1 MFFLVLIFLFI
12 FIAPMMWLSYVFK
25 KHDIT
30 LANMPFN
37 ALEFGNLI
45 LKEKGLSDVKIE
57 KTLNVDHY
65 DLTQKT
71 VRVIE
76 DRLNKKSLTALSIVC
91 HEIGHAIQHQENY
104 KPLEQRTTLVKN
116 TQWISSLGSGI
127 MFMGIPTIM
136 ALGSYS
142 FIKICLLI
150 LLLSIIINALIHII
164 TLEVELDASFKK
176 ALPIIKEKVPAEY
189 HEACKSVLL
198 AAALTY
204 VIGVFKHFFSFRF
217 IWMLLTRLR

>member
-1 MFFLVLIFLFI
+1 ML
-12 FIAPMMWLSYVFK
+12 WLSYVFK

-45 LKEKGLSDVKIE
+45 LQEKGLSNVKIE

-65 DLTQKT
+65 DLTQKK
-71 VRVIE
+71 VRVVE

-150 LLLSIIINALIHII
+150 VLLSNFI
-164 TLEVELDASFKK
+164 
-176 ALPIIKEKVPAEY
+176 
-189 HEACKSVLL
+189 
-198 AAALTY
+198 
-204 VIGVFKHFFSFRF
+204 FFSDAEIPGYWSKRKTVFLSAFSLSKHIEIKYLQLSYCIENFVTTGMHRRHRSQTTYGRGHSLA
-217 IWMLLTRLR
+217 WTSVDSTMH

>member
-45 LKEKGLSDVKIE
+45 LKEKGLSNVKIE

-65 DLTQKT
+65 DLTQKK

-76 DRLNKKSLTALSIVC
+76 DRLNKK
-91 HEIGHAIQHQENY
+91 Q
-104 KPLEQRTTLVKN
+104 KN
-116 TQWISSLGSGI
+116 
-127 MFMGIPTIM
+127 
-136 ALGSYS
+136 
-142 FIKICLLI
+142 
-150 LLLSIIINALIHII
+150 N
-164 TLEVELDASFKK
+164 V
-176 ALPIIKEKVPAEY
+176 
-189 HEACKSVLL
+189 SV
-198 AAALTY
+198 
-204 VIGVFKHFFSFRF
+204 IF
-217 IWMLLTRLR
+217 